1 MKMIEFYFDLG
12 SPYSYIGFHQLQKI
26 AAQYQ
31 AEIIYKPMLLGA
43 VFKSTGNS
51 SPIMVPAKA
60 QYAMIDLRRWSKLW
74 DIPLKMNPHFPINT
88 LYIMRLVTAVQLF
101 EPEKFQTVL
110 IGLFNAIFRQPRN
123 LNDQTKLLQVTTA
136 LGLSEQQVK
145 AWLEDEKVKSELKVV
160 TEEAIERG
168 IFGAPSFFVK
178 DELYW
183 GVDHLHFVEN
193 ALQQN
198 E

>member
-1 MKMIEFYFDLG
+1 MKIIEFYFDLG
-12 SPYSYIGFHQLQKI
+12 SPYSYIGFYQLQKI

-110 IGLFNAIFRQPRN
+110 TGLFNAMFRQPRN
-123 LNDQTKLLQVTTA
+123 LNDQTELLQVTTA
-136 LGLSEQQVK
+136 LGLSEKQVK